1 MVIVASVFEEK
12 SLKAL
17 EKLSVTHIL
26 VNELNFSSGVNG
38 FDLEGLRSITDKAH
52 QLGLKVIVKADRLF
66 DQSELKKLVSFL
78 EYLEKI
84 EVDEILFSDL
94 TIKMLV
100 DKYNLNLKTIYAPET
115 LLTNKYDVQELKKD
129 GFDCCVISK
138 DIPLADMFEIALS
151 NKDYCYLRVH
161 GPILISYGLRRF
173 ISVYLDDFKEYTDN
187 YYLCEENRETKLPI
201 VEKETGTWLY
211 GYTLQSISEINNI
224 FQQPLKGI
232 IFDNMLY
239 DDQYTVEVIK
249 IYKDVLNQK
258 IDYQQALDKLLQLND
273 EIVYTEISEIKKTAL
288 DKE

>member
-38 FDLEGLRSITDKAH
+38 FDLEGLRSVTDKAH

-129 GFDCCVISK
+129 GFDSCVISK

-258 IDYQQALDKLLQLND
+258 IDQHQALDKLLQLND